1 VTHRLLIIDDG
12 LELLALLR
20 QWLELEGFTVVTAK
34 SGMAGLREA
43 KRVPPDLV
51 LLDIMMPKM
60 DGWSTFRQLR
70 SICDAPVMVLT
81 AMATKEDLA
90 KAESL
95 GVDDF
100 LTKPCSFDELRTRIG
115 RALGE
120 RSSGAH
126 DRFVLFDDGH
136 LHVDLMHGAR
146 LVGQESVHLTPTE
159 SRLLLYLARRKG
171 QTVPHKEL
179 LVNVWGPEYQE
190 ELRYLNLY
198 VRHLCQKIESDPR
211 KPRYVLNDQ
220 ERGYCFADMA
230 ASAACGR

>member
-1 VTHRLLIIDDG
+1 VNHRLLIIDDDLG
-12 LELLALLR
+12 LLALLR
-20 QWLELEGFTVVTAK
+20 QWLELEGFSVVTAK
-34 SGMAGLREA
+34 NGMAGLREA
-43 KRVPPDLV
+43 ERVPPDLI
-51 LLDIMMPKM
+51 LLDIMMPRM
-60 DGWSTFRQLR
+60 DGWSTYRQLR
-70 SICDAPVMVLT
+70 AICDAPIIVLT
-81 AMATKEDLA
+81 AMATKEDIA
-90 KAESL
+90 KAVSL

-136 LHVDLMHGAR
+136 LRVDLMQGAS
-146 LVGQESVHLTPTE
+146 LAGHESVHLTPTE

-179 LVNVWGPEYQE
+179 LVNVWGPEYEE
-190 ELRYLNLY
+190 ELRYLELY
-198 VRHLCQKIESDPR
+198 VRHLSHKIENDPR
-211 KPRYVLNDQ
+211 NPRYILNDQ

-230 ASAACGR
+230 APAVAR

>member
-1 VTHRLLIIDDG
+1 MT
-12 LELLALLR
+12 
-20 QWLELEGFTVVTAK
+20 
-34 SGMAGLREA
+34 GLREA
-43 KRVPPDLV
+43 ERVPPDLV

-70 SICDAPVMVLT
+70 SICDAPVIMLT

-95 GVDDF
+95 AVDDF
-100 LTKPCSFDELRTRIG
+100 LTKPCSSNELRSRIG
-115 RALGE
+115 CALGE

-126 DRFVLFDDGH
+126 DRCVLFDDGH
-136 LHVDLMHGAR
+136 LRVDLMHGAR
-146 LVGQESVHLTPTE
+146 LVRQESVRLTPTE

-179 LVNVWGPEYQE
+179 LVNVWGPEYEE
-190 ELRYLNLY
+190 ELRYLDIY
-198 VRHLCQKIESDPR
+198 VRHLCQKIENDPR
-211 KPRYVLNDQ
+211 NPRYILNDQ
-220 ERGYCFADMA
+220 GRGYCFADMA